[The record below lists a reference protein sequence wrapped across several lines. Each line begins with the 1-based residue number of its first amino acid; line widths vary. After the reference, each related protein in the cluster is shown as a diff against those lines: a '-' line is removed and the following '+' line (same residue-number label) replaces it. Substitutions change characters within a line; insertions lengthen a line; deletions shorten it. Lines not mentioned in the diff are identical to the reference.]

1 MSLLIASQVLLW
13 ILVAALAFT
22 VMALARQIGIL
33 HERIAPV
40 GALVMDSGPAV
51 GAPAPFLIG
60 RLLDGESY
68 SLGGGRPVGGRMQLL
83 MFVSSDCP
91 ICKRLIPIAK
101 SMARDE
107 LCDLVF
113 VGDAEAA
120 VQRALVKR
128 FELERFPF
136 INGPEVGMAFQ
147 VGKLPYAVLIDEA
160 GLIASKGLVNS
171 REHLESLVTAKR
183 LGVASIQE
191 FLRDRDAPRA
201 VETA

>member
-1 MSLLIASQVLLW
+1 VSLLIASQVLLW
-13 ILVAALAFT
+13 VLVAALAFT
-22 VMALARQIGIL
+22 VLALARQIGVL

-51 GAPAPFLIG
+51 GTPAPFLIG

-68 SLGGGRPVGGRMQLL
+68 SLGGGRPVGGRILLL

-91 ICKRLIPIAK
+91 ICKRLIPIARA
-101 SMARDE
+101 MARDE

-113 VGDAEAA
+113 VGDADPA

-128 FELERFPF
+128 FDLGRFPF

-147 VGKLPYAVLIDEA
+147 IGKLPYAVLIDEA
-160 GLIASKGLVNS
+160 GLIAAKGLVNS
-171 REHLESLVTAKR
+171 REHLESLITAKQ
-183 LGVASIQE
+183 LGVGSIQE
-191 FLRDRDAPRA
+191 FLRARDGQREVEA
-201 VETA
+201 V